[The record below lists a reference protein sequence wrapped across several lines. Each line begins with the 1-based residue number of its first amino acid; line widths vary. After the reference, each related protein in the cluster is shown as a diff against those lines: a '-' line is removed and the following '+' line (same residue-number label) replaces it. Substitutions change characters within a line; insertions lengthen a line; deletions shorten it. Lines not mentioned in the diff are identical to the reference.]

1 MNWPERLLMRD
12 CRARE
17 KWRKKADLK
26 SRTVTDRNIR
36 DHRPEA
42 AIAAPVWRSGKNNA
56 ESMFNGNAVAS
67 HGFV

>member
-26 SRTVTDRNIR
+26 SRTVTVCNIR
-36 DHRPEA
+36 DH
-42 AIAAPVWRSGKNNA
+42 
-56 ESMFNGNAVAS
+56 
-67 HGFV
+67 